1 MKDLEIL
8 ENIDLE
14 KILSEMRLRD
24 KKIERLQ
31 VVDDEFNNR
40 MDNQEQRAANQIRNV
55 EKMLSQERD
64 AKNDAFAKLESMRIE
79 MKALEGT
86 DIKNDLWKDKCKEL
100 YEISKDL
107 ELENDGLRAGL
118 KQLQT
123 EKSDLVQV
131 NEQMLMNNKQ
141 RNASGVALST
151 TDQTAMTDGGLHSAT
166 SRNAT
171 INKAGIRENM
181 ILNRKALVKPLT
193 AKAN

>member
-24 KKIERLQ
+24 KQIERLSM
-31 VVDDEFNNR
+31 VDEEFNNR
-40 MDNQEQRAANQIRNV
+40 METQEQRAAAQVRNV
-55 EKMLSQERD
+55 EKMLAQERD
-64 AKNDAFAKLESMRIE
+64 AKQEAFAKLESMRIE

-100 YEISKDL
+100 FEISKDL

-118 KQLQT
+118 RQLQS

-131 NEQMLMNNKQ
+131 NEQ
-141 RNASGVALST
+141 
-151 TDQTAMTDGGLHSAT
+151 
-166 SRNAT
+166 
-171 INKAGIRENM
+171 
-181 ILNRKALVKPLT
+181 IL
-193 AKAN
+193 